1 MKQSERR
8 VLPRYCIHIPVR
20 FRAIGLAG
28 ETAEGRTESLNL
40 SRRGIYFATR
50 FPLKVGMPILMW
62 LRMPREVTGTGPIEA
77 RCYGRVVHART
88 GLYADGRIC
97 YGVEIEEFMS
107 PAFAEKRAEKRA
119 S

>member
-1 MKQSERR
+1 
-8 VLPRYCIHIPVR
+8 
-20 FRAIGLAG
+20 
-28 ETAEGRTESLNL
+28 
-40 SRRGIYFATR
+40 
-50 FPLKVGMPILMW
+50 
-62 LRMPREVTGTGPIEA
+62 MPREVTGTGPIEA